1 MNNELTETQRQNLL
15 SKAINSVNNFY
26 YEQMD
31 KNRITGEIT
40 IVIDAGEI
48 SHDEYIILGERIREY
63 FDNIYEPRY
72 PNKKFHIKT
81 IWKSPIDQGIGIHLK
96 WGRHAEIAN
105 REPRHISLQTTI
117 TR

>member
-1 MNNELTETQRQNLL
+1 MTNDLTETQRHNLL
-15 SKAINSVNNFY
+15 SKAINVVNNFY

-31 KNRITGEIT
+31 KNKITGETT
-40 IVIDAGEI
+40 ILIDAGEI
-48 SHDEYIILGERIREY
+48 SHVEYIILGERIREY
-63 FDNIYEPRY
+63 FDNIYEPKY

-81 IWKSPIDQGIGIHLK
+81 ICKPPINQGIGIHLK

-105 REPRHISLQTTI
+105 RESRHISFQTTI